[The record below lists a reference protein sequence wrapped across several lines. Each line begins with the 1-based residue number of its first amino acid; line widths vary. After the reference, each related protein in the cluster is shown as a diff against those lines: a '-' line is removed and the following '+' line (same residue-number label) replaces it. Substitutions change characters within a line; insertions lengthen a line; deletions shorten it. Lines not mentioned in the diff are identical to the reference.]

1 MSEVLVKFYNTD
13 YVVFYNSN
21 KGEEIIKEDYQDYFV
36 KSDGTQVM
44 VLENKNQILCSF

>member
-36 KSDGTQVM
+36 KKWWHPSYGFG
-44 VLENKNQILCSF
+44 K